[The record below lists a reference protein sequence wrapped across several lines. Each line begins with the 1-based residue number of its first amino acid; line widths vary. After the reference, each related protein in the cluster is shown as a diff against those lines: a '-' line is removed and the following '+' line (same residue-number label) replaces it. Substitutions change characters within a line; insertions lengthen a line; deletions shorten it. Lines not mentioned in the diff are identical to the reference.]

1 MHLIIS
7 VSRNMSPIHFPAGG
21 SEQKQGAPGLLL
33 DEQGRAPPGQEAPA
47 LPHQGLN
54 RILQSRHGQIAHP
67 LPPSA
72 LPHAHAHT
80 HCILAVWASPLH
92 IPRLTH
98 GARTTGCAPRASLR
112 GPRKAVPAGLCS
124 HRAAHGTCWASAGDS
139 WNRSRGDREMRKQIL
154 TNGWRW
160 GWLDAARCCPRRGGR
175 VATGMLGT
183 GRGPLLCLW
192 PPDPCRRKPP

>member
-7 VSRNMSPIHFPAGG
+7 VPRNMSPIHFPAGG

-54 RILQSRHGQIAHP
+54 RVLQSRHGQIAHP

-80 HCILAVWASPLH
+80 RCILAVWASPLH

-98 GARTTGCAPRASLR
+98 GARTTGCAPRASGLL
-112 GPRKAVPAGLCS
+112 PPAQ
-124 HRAAHGTCWASAGDS
+124 TAS
-139 WNRSRGDREMRKQIL
+139 L
-154 TNGWRW
+154 
-160 GWLDAARCCPRRGGR
+160 RCCPCVQLYSVTSCSQVRGEEENRRSR
-175 VATGMLGT
+175 LKATVISAQE
-183 GRGPLLCLW
+183 
-192 PPDPCRRKPP
+192 